1 MPDLN
6 QRPSAVYAVA
16 LPFELMKFGTLGE
29 PSPLPK
35 LLESSHGCKFQL
47 KQIFQ
52 TPTYYSLELVTVQ
65 LPNIYFQAESVDFRF
80 SGTTLLVFLKLNCS
94 VT

>member
-6 QRPSAVYAVA
+6 RRPSAVFAVA
-16 LPFELMKFGTLGE
+16 LPSELMKFGTLGE

-35 LLESSHGCKFQL
+35 LLENSHGCKFKL
-47 KQIFQ
+47 KQNFQ
-52 TPTYYSLELVTVQ
+52 TPIYSSLELVTVQ
-65 LPNIYFQAESVDFRF
+65 LPKVYFQAESVDFRI
-80 SGTTLLVFLKLNCS
+80 SGTILLLFLKLNCS